1 MIFLLCCRP
10 YVTTERIF
18 IWDKKIWNWLST
30 HASTICMILI
40 KPLWWTSLWSIS
52 NVIDLLH
59 RCPLPDSSELCLP
72 AKISH
77 LLCLIHH
84 QFSPLN
90 MCLCIILSYG
100 HSQPD
105 WYQLI
110 FKWPCCRGRKSRP
123 WSSVWVPWPLFC
135 QFFLPDLNII
145 PLLGPHYDSSLP
157 SFPQWTWSTDR
168 LKFHQG
174 SWLSVLASPVLFCY
188 IIIRQWLK
196 NHTSEP
202 LSIFDKE
209 IFYRFNPFSL
219 KFSNFCSKEI
229 TLQPSHWTKY
239 RFQEYINEFALI
251 STLLISLTQMFWIF
265 CLDS

>member
-1 MIFLLCCRP
+1 MTISLFLLCCRP

-30 HASTICMILI
+30 HASTICMISI

-52 NVIDLLH
+52 DIIDLLH

-110 FKWPCCRGRKSRP
+110 FKWPCCRDRKSRP

-145 PLLGPHYDSSLP
+145 PLLGPHSDSSSSLFP
-157 SFPQWTWSTDR
+157 SVNMEYRQTHVSSG
-168 LKFHQG
+168 LLALG
-174 SWLSVLASPVLFCY
+174 LGISCAVLLYHDQAMAQKSHF
-188 IIIRQWLK
+188 R
-196 NHTSEP
+196 
-202 LSIFDKE
+202 
-209 IFYRFNPFSL
+209 
-219 KFSNFCSKEI
+219 
-229 TLQPSHWTKY
+229 TLIY
-239 RFQEYINEFALI
+239 
-251 STLLISLTQMFWIF
+251 FW
-265 CLDS
+265 

>member
-1 MIFLLCCRP
+1 MISLFLLCCRP

-52 NVIDLLH
+52 NLIDLLH

-90 MCLCIILSYG
+90 MCMCIILSYG

-105 WYQLI
+105 WCQLI
-110 FKWPCCRGRKSRP
+110 FKWPCCRDRKSRP
-123 WSSVWVPWPLFC
+123 CSSVWVPWPLFC
-135 QFFLPDLNII
+135 QFLLPDLNII
-145 PLLGPHYDSSLP
+145 PLLDPHSDSSSLFP
-157 SFPQWTWSTDR
+157 SVNMEYRQTHVSALGSRSWHLLCCSVTSWSGN
-168 LKFHQG
+168 G
-174 SWLSVLASPVLFCY
+174 S
-188 IIIRQWLK
+188 K
-196 NHTSEP
+196 
-202 LSIFDKE
+202 
-209 IFYRFNPFSL
+209 
-219 KFSNFCSKEI
+219 I
-229 TLQPSHWTKY
+229 TLQNPY
-239 RFQEYINEFALI
+239 LFLI
-251 STLLISLTQMFWIF
+251 RRSSTDSILSL
-265 CLDS
+265 